1 MKTPTETILTFGLS
15 STMATLVNSLVSS
28 FEIAVVP
35 LTIGTV
41 RNFVK
46 NNPSKKFCLVIYNID
61 PEHPRQARVI
71 QLIRD
76 FVGALV
82 PFLVL
87 VPTTHLGEIKKYLNA
102 GADDFIELPLNE
114 SRFSISFLI
123 LLEMGQA
130 LGQAVPR
137 QASIH
142 PASPVTDNVTTRDG
156 WERIVEY
163 FQGGLS
169 FFAPKSL
176 IRLARTEHISDRWQ
190 QIRRLGVGGF
200 GVVWLVKELGTN
212 RIAVAKIPHSPTMNI
227 GVLRSAAILKRLVH
241 HPNVVQLIEVVKESG
256 CFILIQEYVEGP
268 TLQEMLER
276 GISALA
282 KERYFLQIVSVV
294 SYAHKHKILHRDIK
308 PENIII
314 TKNGQVK
321 LLDFGIAR
329 DLSWQSAEGSSAGTV
344 NFMPP
349 EQFEGKSCIA
359 SDVWAIGVIFYI
371 FATNAVP
378 YFQLNDHYPMDID
391 TSVESRAPRLINPAL
406 DVGLERIIMRCLQKD
421 LDKRYATATEL
432 ENDLRD
438 NFPQFGRGELL
449 PS

>member
-1 MKTPTETILTFGLS
+1 MT
-15 STMATLVNSLVSS
+15 TLVDSLVSS
-28 FEIAVVP
+28 FVIDTVA
-35 LTIGTV
+35 LSIRTV

-46 NNPSKKFCLVIYNID
+46 NHPEKKICLVLYNID
-61 PEHPRQARVI
+61 PEHPRQPRVI

-82 PFLVL
+82 PFLIL
-87 VPTTHLGEIKKYLNA
+87 VPASHQGEIKKYLDA
-102 GADDFIELPLNE
+102 GADDFIELPINE
-114 SRFSISFLI
+114 SRFSISLLI

-130 LGQAVPR
+130 LEIAVPR
-137 QASIH
+137 LASLK
-142 PASPVTDNVTTRDG
+142 PAIPANQQTTTRDG
-156 WERIVEY
+156 WERIVDY

-176 IRLARTEHISDRWQ
+176 LRLARTEHVSTRWQ
-190 QIRRLGVGGF
+190 QIRRLGTGGF
-200 GVVWLVKELGTN
+200 GTVWLVKEYGTN
-212 RIAVAKIPHSPTMNI
+212 RLAVAKTPHSATMNI

-256 CFILIQEYVEGP
+256 RFILIQEYVEGP
-268 TLQEMLER
+268 TLQQLLEQ
-276 GISALA
+276 GISGLD
-282 KERYFLQIVSVV
+282 KERYLLQLVSVI

-314 TKNGQVK
+314 TRTGLVK

-329 DLSWQSAEGSSAGTV
+329 DLSWQSAEGSSAGTI

-349 EQFEGKSCIA
+349 EQFAGKSCIA

-378 YFQLNDHYPMDID
+378 YSQFNDHYPADIE
-391 TSVESRAPRLINPAL
+391 TAVESRAPRLINPAL
-406 DVGLERIIMRCLQKD
+406 DEGLEKIILRCLQKD
-421 LDKRYATATEL
+421 LDKRYGDATEL
-432 ENDLRD
+432 ENDIR
-438 NFPQFGRGELL
+438 NTFPRFGRGELL

>member
-1 MKTPTETILTFGLS
+1 
-15 STMATLVNSLVSS
+15 MAALVDNLVSS
-28 FEIAVVP
+28 FEIGTVP

-46 NNPSKKFCLVIYNID
+46 NNPTQKICLVIYNID
-61 PEHPRQARVI
+61 PEHPRQSRVI

-82 PFLVL
+82 PFLIL

-130 LGQAVPR
+130 LGQATPR
-137 QASIH
+137 QPSIN
-142 PASPVTDNVTTRDG
+142 PAIPVTENVTTRDG

-200 GVVWLVKELGTN
+200 GVVWLVKEFGTN
-212 RIAVAKIPHSPTMNI
+212 RIAVAKMPHSPAMNI

-241 HPNVVQLIEVVKESG
+241 HPNVVHLIEVVKESG

-378 YFQLNDHYPMDID
+378 YFQLNDHYPMDIN
-391 TSVESRAPRLINPAL
+391 TTVENRAPRLINPAL
-406 DVGLERIIMRCLQKD
+406 DVDLERIIMRCLQKD

-438 NFPQFGRGELL
+438 SFPRFGYGELL